1 VTAGDLGKSM
11 NHQPHFVSGTAAAM
25 TDGGPAK
32 HRGFTFGELM
42 VTLALLSIVLMIA
55 VPSFALIIR
64 NSRLITQIYDFNAAL
79 NLARS
84 EAIKRGRPVTVC
96 ASANQTA
103 CGGTTG
109 CNWDQGWIVFV
120 DPNNNHVV
128 DGGEEILR
136 KTSALV
142 NGYTL
147 CGSSG
152 TTLATYLTVDAQGA
166 PSASGQFVLCQNSSI
181 NPSRAVLVGTAGRI
195 VMAQDSNG
203 VPLAADGSPIT
214 TCTPT

>member
-1 VTAGDLGKSM
+1 MKNGR
-11 NHQPHFVSGTAAAM
+11 AANQ
-25 TDGGPAK
+25 
-32 HRGFTFGELM
+32 RGFTFGELM

-55 VPSFALIIR
+55 VPSFAVIIR

-84 EAIKRGRPVTVC
+84 EAIKRGRSVTVC
-96 ASANQTA
+96 ASADQTA

-109 CNWDQGWIVFV
+109 CNWEQGWIVFV

-128 DGGEEILR
+128 DGGEEVLR

-152 TTLATYLTVDAQGA
+152 TTLATYLTVDPKGA
-166 PSASGQFVLCQNSSI
+166 ASASGQFVLCQNSNI
-181 NPSRAVLVGTAGRI
+181 NPSRAVIVSSTGRI
-195 VMAQDSNG
+195 KMAEDSNG
-203 VPLAADGSPIT
+203 VPLAADGTAMT
-214 TCTPT
+214 TCAPT

>member
-1 VTAGDLGKSM
+1 
-11 NHQPHFVSGTAAAM
+11 
-25 TDGGPAK
+25 
-32 HRGFTFGELM
+32 
-42 VTLALLSIVLMIA
+42 
-55 VPSFALIIR
+55 
-64 NSRLITQIYDFNAAL
+64 
-79 NLARS
+79 
-84 EAIKRGRPVTVC
+84 
-96 ASANQTA
+96 
-103 CGGTTG
+103 
-109 CNWDQGWIVFV
+109 VFV

-166 PSASGQFVLCQNSSI
+166 PSASGQFVLCQSSSI